1 MLLYK
6 DQLTDLINKMEILNR
21 LDGIYE
27 NASGGKSTGA
37 ELERRFSLAFIDLDY
52 FKKLNDKYGH
62 IFGDHILS
70 ECGMLIK
77 ENMGEIGLAGR
88 YGGDEFI
95 LIFPDTSFEETFI
108 ILENIRRAISDHSF
122 ELTIKDRTI
131 QEKISTSIGL
141 SSFPRDGKDVQEVLR
156 SADEALYRAK
166 KEGRNRICIA
176 MEEKKIPKTVYFTR
190 KQTERIRDLSKRLGK
205 IESDLYRQAVDL
217 LIEHYDM
224 TAEMSNV
231 DNIIQLHL
239 GSAVLK
245 LVESHNPDIQDG
257 LICAV
262 GEVRGRLLKE
272 MGLRL
277 PGMRFKDNVNLGENE
292 ISFVINKQEYS
303 KITIDPD
310 DPDIYRKLVN
320 IILEN
325 LGKFLL
331 EI

>member
-21 LDGIYE
+21 LDGIYK
-27 NASGGKSTGA
+27 NASGGKSTGSG
-37 ELERRFSLAFIDLDY
+37 LDRKFSLAFIDLDN
-52 FKKLNDKYGH
+52 FKKLNDRYGH

-70 ECGMLIK
+70 ECAMIIK
-77 ENMGEIGLAGR
+77 ENMEEIGLAGR

-95 LIFPDTSFEETFI
+95 LIFPDTSFEDTFI
-108 ILENIRRAISDHSF
+108 ILENVRRAIADHSF

-131 QEKISTSIGL
+131 QEKTSTSIGL
-141 SSFPRDGKDVQEVLR
+141 ASFPRDGKDVQEVLR
-156 SADEALYRAK
+156 AADEALYRAK

-176 MEEKKIPKTVYFTR
+176 MEEKKVPKTVYFTR
-190 KQTERIRDLSKRLGK
+190 KQTERIRDLSKRIGR

-231 DNIIQLHL
+231 NNIIQLHL

-245 LVESHNPDIQDG
+245 LVESHNPDIQNG

-277 PGMRFKDNVNLGENE
+277 PRVRFKDNVDLGENE

-310 DPDIYRKLVN
+310 DPNIYRKLAKL
-320 IILEN
+320 ILEN